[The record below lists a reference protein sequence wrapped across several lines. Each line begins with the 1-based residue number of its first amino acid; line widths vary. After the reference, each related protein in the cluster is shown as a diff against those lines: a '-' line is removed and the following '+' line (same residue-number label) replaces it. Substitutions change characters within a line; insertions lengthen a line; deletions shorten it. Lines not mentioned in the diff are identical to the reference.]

1 MYCLSCGA
9 QFADDRKFCPECGTP
24 AAQTGERT
32 IIPGGMGMTHIM
44 GSGSMENDFP
54 QVSSGGTEDKVFVET
69 RVTRAEIN
77 FSGAT
82 IFREGKAELKAGD
95 NRIYLKV
102 ALGMVSRESMVIDFA
117 RPIRSCSISGQ
128 EIITPEMTEEE
139 ESSSPGRTK
148 LLSSSS
154 QAAKNARANPS
165 KKRFIQKI
173 LLRYVVYLAN
183 FPSSLHPV
191 FIIFPAKK
199 D

>member
-1 MYCLSCGA
+1 MTLEEDFALLLDFALELDCGVTL
-9 QFADDRKFCPECGTP
+9 E
-24 AAQTGERT
+24 E
-32 IIPGGMGMTHIM
+32 
-44 GSGSMENDFP
+44 DF
-54 QVSSGGTEDKVFVET
+54 
-69 RVTRAEIN
+69 
-77 FSGAT
+77 
-82 IFREGKAELKAGD
+82 AELLDATLEED
-95 NRIYLKV
+95 FTL
-102 ALGMVSRESMVIDFA
+102 LLDFA
-117 RPIRSCSISGQ
+117 LELDFGVTL
-128 EIITPEMTEEE
+128 EEDFALDEEFDFTELLLASSQSSQTLDEE
-139 ESSSPGRTK
+139 SSPGRTK

>member
-1 MYCLSCGA
+1 MLLLDFTELLLEA
-9 QFADDRKFCPECGTP
+9 TLDD
-24 AAQTGERT
+24 ERT
-32 IIPGGMGMTHIM
+32 LLLDRSSPPSAELRA
-44 GSGSMENDFP
+44 GSA
-54 QVSSGGTEDKVFVET
+54 EDDE
-69 RVTRAEIN
+69 RAE
-77 FSGAT
+77 
-82 IFREGKAELKAGD
+82 L
-95 NRIYLKV
+95 L
-102 ALGMVSRESMVIDFA
+102 DFA
-117 RPIRSCSISGQ
+117 LTL
-128 EIITPEMTEEE
+128 EEDFALDEEFDFTELLLASSQSSQTLDEE
-139 ESSSPGRTK
+139 SSPGRTK